1 MGGHGGGHL
10 QNLFRCFLQLV
21 LHVQRAGCQKQMDPG
36 IGSVL
41 YGLPGRVDVFDG
53 GPGERCDRAFLHSRC
68 DGLHAFKITG
78 RRDGKTGLDD
88 VDLQT
93 LKAFGYLNLFLQV
106 H

>member
-1 MGGHGGGHL
+1 
-10 QNLFRCFLQLV
+10 
-21 LHVQRAGCQKQMDPG
+21 MDPG